1 MCFSNIAG
9 PSIIAFTVTVIYA
22 KLCFEVICV
31 ENELIESKAQMSF
44 HLDGENEIDA
54 ALLSRMISDMA
65 ELTQLAAKE
74 VNPDAYLKMNV
85 TAFKNGSFQI
95 DYSAVCQAAE
105 TIFTGAVACAGLA
118 ATVIGGVKGIFEIRK
133 ILKGEKPK
141 AVTDKKDGYI
151 TVESQDGQIVRVPA
165 QSGIAI
171 NVTQVGTLVANI
183 SSYSKEHNPDGGFSI
198 SDQDGEVYCSPKDI
212 QAMSQHATTIETT
225 TCQRSR
231 VETDML
237 IRKAVFDGT
246 AKWGFEFEGKAID
259 AAIEDE
265 DFMKWFEG
273 DGTVKKGDY
282 IHAVLEIL
290 VETDSNGF
298 PVRGT
303 EKYTV
308 VQVHGQILHG
318 MKQIEFQ

>member
-1 MCFSNIAG
+1 
-9 PSIIAFTVTVIYA
+9 
-22 KLCFEVICV
+22 
-31 ENELIESKAQMSF
+31 MSF
-44 HLDGENEIDA
+44 HLDGESEIDA

-105 TIFTGAVACAGLA
+105 TIFAGAVACAGLA

-141 AVTDKKDGYI
+141 SVTDEKNGYI
-151 TVESQDGQIVRVPA
+151 TVESKDGQVVRVPA

-171 NVTQVGTLVANI
+171 SVTQVGTLVANI
-183 SSYSKEHNPDGGFSI
+183 SAYSKEHNPDGGFSI
-198 SDQDGEVYCSPKDI
+198 SDQDGTVYCSPKDI
-212 QAMSQHATTIETT
+212 QAMSQQATIVETA
-225 TCQRSR
+225 TCQRNR
-231 VETDML
+231 VEADML

-265 DFMKWFEG
+265 SFMDWFQEH
-273 DGTVKKGDY
+273 GTVKRGDR
-282 IHAVLEIL
+282 IHATLEIL
-290 VETDSNGF
+290 VETDKNGL
-298 PVRGT
+298 PIRGT

-308 VQVHGQILHG
+308 VSVHGQILHN
-318 MKQIEFQ
+318 MEQVEF